1 MIGNDTV
8 KIICLQSR
16 LTGDLRDTVEP
27 PTTTCAIAGGDIM
40 RTLQATLAALL
51 FVLLACVPASA
62 TEKSTHVYATKGDQ
76 TLKLDRYVAHG
87 DQFQG
92 RRPVLLYSV
101 GGGWEVADRTDRPSV
116 DFLEHFAALG
126 YIAVAIDYRL
136 AIKQAKQRGEITPA
150 NIRETYLRAIRWG
163 VEDLFDATLYVLKHA
178 DEWNIDPDRIVIAGS
193 SAGATNSLVAEFNVA
208 NQTELAK
215 ASLPP
220 TFRYAGVIS
229 MAGAFW
235 LEDNTPFAWT
245 RPPAPIM
252 FIHGGKDQLVTYDS
266 DEKNSAYG
274 PVYAQRQFASR
285 GYSSWFIDL
294 PEADHTMAFAG
305 LIDYRNETEAFLE
318 KLVWGQ
324 QPLSIHTVET
334 GKTPKTF
341 GNVAALYRRYLPPEL
356 LKVLDGSKQ

>member
-1 MIGNDTV
+1 MIETDAV

-16 LTGDLRDTVEP
+16 LTGDLRDAVSP
-27 PTTTCAIAGGDIM
+27 SSTTCAIAWEDIM
-40 RTLQATLAALL
+40 STLQATLAALL
-51 FVLLACVPASA
+51 FALSAWVPASA
-62 TEKSTHVYATKGDQ
+62 TEKTTHVYATKGDR
-76 TLKLDRYVAHG
+76 TLQLDRYVAHG
-87 DQFQG
+87 HRFQG

-126 YIAVAIDYRL
+126 YVAVAIDYRL
-136 AIKQAKQRGEITPA
+136 AIKQAKERGDLTPA

-163 VEDLFDATLYVLKHA
+163 VEDLFDATAYVLKHA
-178 DEWNIDPDRIVIAGS
+178 DEWNIDPDRIVIVGS

-252 FIHGGKDQLVTYDS
+252 FIHGGKDQLVTYDA

-285 GYSSWFIDL
+285 GHSSWFIDL
-294 PEADHTMAFAG
+294 PEADHTIAFAG
-305 LIDYRNETEAFLE
+305 LIDYRSEVEAFMSKMVWE
-318 KLVWGQ
+318 KQ
-324 QPLSIHTVET
+324 ELSVHTVEK
-334 GKTPKTF
+334 GKVPKTF
-341 GNVAALYRRYLPPEL
+341 GNLAALYRRYLPPEL
-356 LKVLDGSKQ
+356 QKVLDGSKQ